1 LAHEYLDNLNNDRE
15 LLNYLFETKSLELIQ
30 IFKDI
35 LDYIEVKMYS
45 HLSAKTQIELNN
57 FMRLSQNQISAILK
71 TKELFFPEAKI
82 YLFGSR
88 VDDTR
93 SGGDIDL
100 YILSETSISEG
111 VKKRIDFL
119 VMLKSLIG
127 DQKIDVVLAE
137 QSQNRLIDRIARQEG
152 VLLG

>member
-1 LAHEYLDNLNNDRE
+1 
-15 LLNYLFETKSLELIQ
+15 
-30 IFKDI
+30 
-35 LDYIEVKMYS
+35 
-45 HLSAKTQIELNN
+45 
-57 FMRLSQNQISAILK
+57 MRLSQNQISAILK

-152 VLLG
+152 ILLG